1 MARSTKVRIS
11 AKLLVASYR
20 KLAMAIRRR
29 RQSKGRPTLSDVLTG
44 EVTKQVMKADQVTFL
59 SGTLITVRMSDA
71 PGRILLIE
79 DDPDVGAAIGARA
92 ASSWLQGPLGEHCER
107 STGAA

>member
-1 MARSTKVRIS
+1 M
-11 AKLLVASYR
+11 VASYR

-79 DDPDVGAAIGARA
+79 DDPDVGPLLERA
-92 ASSWLQGPLGEHCER
+92 LLQAGFKVHWVSTVSEAQALLDERNTTSS
-107 STGAA
+107 